1 MEKKSGTHRAMPRM
15 SIEELKALN
24 TKALLARLKRL
35 RFCEDSPAQS
45 DLTDEEI
52 ASVGNLIL
60 FKSDP
65 EWTTA
70 YRDLKQVLN
79 GREHVES

>member
-1 MEKKSGTHRAMPRM
+1 MKKKSGIHRAMSRM

-35 RFCEDSPAQS
+35 RFCEDSPTHS

-65 EWTTA
+65 AWATA
-70 YRDLKQVLN
+70 YRDLKQVLD
-79 GREHVES
+79 GREHLEL